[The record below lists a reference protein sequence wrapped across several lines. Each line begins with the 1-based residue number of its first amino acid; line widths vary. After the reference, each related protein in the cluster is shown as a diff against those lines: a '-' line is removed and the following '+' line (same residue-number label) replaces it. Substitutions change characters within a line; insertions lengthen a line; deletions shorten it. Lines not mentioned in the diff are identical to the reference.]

1 MCFSPKFTTKMFAYA
16 EAYSVPI
23 LLFGDIFWIIIFYDM
38 LFWCVFGIL
47 RTASMPSLF
56 RENVLD
62 NDEFVTEISRVP
74 NMQFFFLMWL
84 KVQIYKFRKIDF

>member
-1 MCFSPKFTTKMFAYA
+1 MLKRIQFPSH
-16 EAYSVPI
+16 I

-38 LFWCVFGIL
+38 LLWCVFGIL

-56 RENVLD
+56 RENVFD